1 MANRWSIPIVGLCL
15 LSGALLGAASSEPT
29 AAKLLERIDRDGGDG
44 VIRELWAAHEP
55 FEFMCAQISTGDPQ
69 WLQVASRLRPFSDA
83 GASLSLDISMARA
96 LPKQPSAVLAL
107 IEPPWRLEMVCGAP
121 FIEPP
126 AEEVQAY
133 LENAISVLSQPRS
146 EPLEERRVACL
157 YHLRTAAKR
166 IASQ

>member
-1 MANRWSIPIVGLCL
+1 MASRWSIPILELCL
-15 LSGALLGAASSEPT
+15 VCAALLGASSSEPT
-29 AAKLLERIDRDGGDG
+29 AANLLERIDRDGGDR

-69 WLQVASRLRPFSDA
+69 WLQVASRLKPFSDA
-83 GASLSLDISMARA
+83 GASLSLNVSMARA
-96 LPKQPSAVLAL
+96 LPKQPSAVLEL
-107 IEPPWRLEMVCGAP
+107 IEPPWRLEIVCGAP

-126 AEEVQAY
+126 SEEVQAY
-133 LENAISVLSQPRS
+133 LEKAISVLSQPLS
-146 EPLEERRVACL
+146 ESLGEKRIACL